1 MCGRD
6 LGHTCHPQNTHSYQ
20 ALAYLKVKIFIIL
33 QIFVAKCLML
43 MPPVL
48 QLNEANIDIVMWRAV
63 LLGLLRII
71 PNISIIESEAGEWTH
86 LKWC

>member
-43 MPPVL
+43 VPPVL
-48 QLNEANIDIVMWRAV
+48 QLNEANIDIVTV
-63 LLGLLRII
+63 
-71 PNISIIESEAGEWTH
+71 ESSAAGIVENYS
-86 LKWC
+86 KYFNY